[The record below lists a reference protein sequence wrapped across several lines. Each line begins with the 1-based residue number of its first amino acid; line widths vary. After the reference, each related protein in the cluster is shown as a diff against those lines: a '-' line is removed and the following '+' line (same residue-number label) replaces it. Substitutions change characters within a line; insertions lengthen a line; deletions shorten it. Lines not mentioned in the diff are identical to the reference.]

1 MLHCAGAGRVL
12 IRRVLGLR
20 HHVTIGRSIDF
31 DQCRTRPSATLAK
44 VDRSASSASRVLVH
58 RCRPRSTSPD
68 VRHRSGPS
76 FSLRL
81 SSSCPQEDG
90 HGNPL
95 RVQEDAAV
103 AAVSL
108 ATGGC
113 HVRPSCRVL
122 GHVVPAP
129 PERSADNAAA
139 TKVETRTKR

>member
-113 HVRPSCRVL
+113 HVRPPIAHEDAV
-122 GHVVPAP
+122 
-129 PERSADNAAA
+129 SALLRPRRIPRHMKSMSHPSSG
-139 TKVETRTKR
+139 T